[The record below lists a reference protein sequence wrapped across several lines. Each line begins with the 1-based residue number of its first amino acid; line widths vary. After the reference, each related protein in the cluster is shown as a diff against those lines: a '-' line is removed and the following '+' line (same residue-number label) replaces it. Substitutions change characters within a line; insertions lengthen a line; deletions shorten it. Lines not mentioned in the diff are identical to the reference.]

1 MTSRSPLID
10 SIIKAND
17 NLSESLQSNNWELMG
32 ADIQRLQELIETL
45 KKQVEEEKASQNGLD
60 GQNSTQNEN
69 TIEENTNIEN
79 SVTE

>member
-1 MTSRSPLID
+1 
-10 SIIKAND
+10 
-17 NLSESLQSNNWELMG
+17 MG